1 MEKSNIITFF
11 TEDNEEVQFV
21 VIEQTKLNGQTFLL
35 VHSKEDEETAYILKD
50 LSEETDETSVY
61 EFLEDEEELQIL
73 SKVFEELLEDV
84 SFELE

>member
-1 MEKSNIITFF
+1 MEKSNIITFL

-73 SKVFEELLEDV
+73 SKVFEELLDDV

>member
-1 MEKSNIITFF
+1 MEKSNIITFL